1 MSFTK
6 PLVKGAV
13 VTALDI
19 SIVQMGR
26 MDQQALM
33 ASGLLGVASTIAF
46 ATSHFLIQNKYI
58 PTANIL
64 PFVNDE
70 IVEERILDAG
80 MGALTITAINEMG
93 GLSIPR
99 ALGDFYAP
107 LFIKRDVLK
116 STGVFMAG
124 DIIGEYIFQML

>member
-1 MSFTK
+1 
-6 PLVKGAV
+6 
-13 VTALDI
+13 
-19 SIVQMGR
+19 

-33 ASGLLGVASTIAF
+33 ASGLLGVVSTIAF
-46 ATSHFLIQNKYI
+46 AASQFLIDNKYI
-58 PTANIL
+58 PTANII
-64 PFVNDE
+64 PFIDDE
-70 IVEERILDAG
+70 LIEGRIFEAG